1 MCYSLS
7 VVTALPP
14 TSATAL
20 ELPELEPNAEA
31 VGSAVTTF
39 TNH

>member
-1 MCYSLS
+1 

-20 ELPELEPNAEA
+20 ELPEVDPNAEA
-31 VGSAVTTF
+31 VGSAVTTVI
-39 TNH
+39 NHRKGIQ